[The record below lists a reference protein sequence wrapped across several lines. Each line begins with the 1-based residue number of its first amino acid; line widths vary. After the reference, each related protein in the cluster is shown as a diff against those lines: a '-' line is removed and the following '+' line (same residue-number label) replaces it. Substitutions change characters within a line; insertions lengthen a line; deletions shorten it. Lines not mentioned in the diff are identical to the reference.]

1 MEQGLEALRSLASP
15 DGFDAGG
22 RRYETPELLIY
33 GSVEQLTLGPAGAL
47 TDFPEPGYSFAE

>member
-1 MEQGLEALRSLASP
+1 MEQGLEALRQSASSG
-15 DGFDAGG
+15 GFDAGG
-22 RRYETPELLIY
+22 RRYETPELLVY